1 MRKKNDCGK
10 DMQMKECLKFLSE
23 REQPDGARDRGVP
36 SKQACHT
43 YPSCERRRRRGHPR
57 CGRHTD
63 VFCHECLRVR
73 TSDALPSRSDLRVF
87 AHSLCPIACCNR
99 FETRF
104 IGDRLE
110 LSKYRSH
117 VGGARAAHGR
127 VNQHVATQE
136 QRNLQIEDRLRALLR
151 RRAGE
156 RERARERGREG
167 GL

>member
-1 MRKKNDCGK
+1 MFRQSRRVTHIHHAKGEDEEAILDARGT
-10 DMQMKECLKFLSE
+10 QMSSAI
-23 REQPDGARDRGVP
+23 G
-36 SKQACHT
+36 
-43 YPSCERRRRRGHPR
+43 
-57 CGRHTD
+57 
-63 VFCHECLRVR
+63 CLRVR
-73 TSDALPSRSDLRVF
+73 TSDALPSRSDLRVL

-156 RERARERGREG
+156 RAREREREG

>member
-1 MRKKNDCGK
+1 MFRQSRRVTHIHHAKGEDEEAILDAGGT
-10 DMQMKECLKFLSE
+10 QMSSAMSAFELGPAMLSPAA
-23 REQPDGARDRGVP
+23 QI
-36 SKQACHT
+36 S
-43 YPSCERRRRRGHPR
+43 
-57 CGRHTD
+57 
-63 VFCHECLRVR
+63 
-73 TSDALPSRSDLRVF
+73 VF

-156 RERARERGREG
+156 RARERGREG

>member
-1 MRKKNDCGK
+1 M
-10 DMQMKECLKFLSE
+10 LSPAA
-23 REQPDGARDRGVP
+23 QI
-36 SKQACHT
+36 S
-43 YPSCERRRRRGHPR
+43 
-57 CGRHTD
+57 
-63 VFCHECLRVR
+63 
-73 TSDALPSRSDLRVF
+73 VF

-151 RRAGE
+151 RRASGHGREGE
-156 RERARERGREG
+156 REGSNCETHTSERASERKEGRKEGRVNHEKLAFVWIPREG
-167 GL
+167 GRACERRRRREIYR

>member
-1 MRKKNDCGK
+1 MFRQSRRVTHIHHAKGEDEEAILDAGGT
-10 DMQMKECLKFLSE
+10 QMSSAMSAFSPAA
-23 REQPDGARDRGVP
+23 QI
-36 SKQACHT
+36 S
-43 YPSCERRRRRGHPR
+43 
-57 CGRHTD
+57 
-63 VFCHECLRVR
+63 
-73 TSDALPSRSDLRVF
+73 VF

-99 FETRF
+99 FEARF

-156 RERARERGREG
+156 RARERGRALIARHTRASGRAKGRKEG
-167 GL
+167 RKEGRKSEP